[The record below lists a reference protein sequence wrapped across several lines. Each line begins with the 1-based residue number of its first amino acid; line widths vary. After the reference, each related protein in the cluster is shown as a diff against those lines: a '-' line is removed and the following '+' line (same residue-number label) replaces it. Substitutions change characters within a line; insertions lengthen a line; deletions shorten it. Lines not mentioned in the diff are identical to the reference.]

1 MSLLRLE
8 PVSYKGAL
16 PPSKSSNTTAFDFQQ
31 CVVTPDFF
39 SATVSDQAIGWT
51 DCARIA
57 AFAAGAFVV
66 VYLGAQVLRLVNR
79 IDAWLKGLV
88 VVLVVSVVGDL
99 IGVWMGGFLEGGDFL
114 MEADL
119 FVEGDGFCRLQ
130 LEAVDYVAD
139 FGVEVE
145 EAEGSD
151 FFFF

>member
-1 MSLLRLE
+1 
-8 PVSYKGAL
+8 
-16 PPSKSSNTTAFDFQQ
+16 
-31 CVVTPDFF
+31 
-39 SATVSDQAIGWT
+39 
-51 DCARIA
+51 
-57 AFAAGAFVV
+57 
-66 VYLGAQVLRLVNR
+66 
-79 IDAWLKGLV
+79 
-88 VVLVVSVVGDL
+88 
-99 IGVWMGGFLEGGDFL
+99 MGGFLEGGDFL